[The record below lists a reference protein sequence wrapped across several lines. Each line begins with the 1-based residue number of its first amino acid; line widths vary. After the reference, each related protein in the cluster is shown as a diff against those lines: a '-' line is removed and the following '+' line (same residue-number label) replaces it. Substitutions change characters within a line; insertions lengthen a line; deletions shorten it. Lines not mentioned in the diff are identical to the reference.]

1 MPWDGT
7 SKARPTAPNQG
18 VARVR
23 RGGARAP
30 EIKAKNISLRSMG
43 RARLWKTP
51 PKGASRHGPDA
62 LWAPYG
68 APALRSLGTGGL
80 GGVGSLARGS
90 GGKEG

>member
-23 RGGARAP
+23 RGRVRAP
-30 EIKAKNISLRSMG
+30 EIKAKNISLRSME

-51 PKGASRHGPDA
+51 SAGSLRHGPNA

-68 APALRSLGTGGL
+68 APALRSLGTGEL
-80 GGVGSLARGS
+80 GGVGSLDKGS